1 VLVFTAT
8 LACLCAISA
17 GVAPMFAMKSVAPGE
32 ALKSA
37 GRAIAGDR
45 RFAVR
50 GALVVAQIAIS
61 FVLVIAAG
69 LFLRTFASLSQLPL
83 GFVPEPLVV
92 VDVSLSASGIPPE
105 ERGARVER
113 LREAAVASGV
123 RSVSLSQRR
132 LLTGGGWFSNN
143 EVAVGDRP
151 MLPEDRQRRVWRNA
165 TTPGWFET
173 MGIPLRAGRDFSD
186 RDRVGT
192 PPVAIVNEAF
202 VRRYLSGQQPIG
214 QTLRLDSEDSPR
226 YEIVGVAADAV
237 YTTPRQGMLPTMWV
251 PLAQREPREWNAWR
265 NVVLTIKA
273 APGQRALV
281 ERDVATALTKA
292 DPTLVFTSG
301 TFDQMLVATMT
312 QERLVAMMSG
322 FFGALAL
329 LLAGLGLYGIVVQAV
344 NARRTEIGLRMALGA
359 QATGIVRLVFRRVGV
374 LIAAGLVL
382 GLAGSWWAAR
392 FVAPLLFQVEARDP
406 MTFWGTAAVLV
417 AVGVLAA
424 WVPARRAAT
433 LDPATVLR
441 EG

>member
-1 VLVFTAT
+1 
-8 LACLCAISA
+8 
-17 GVAPMFAMKSVAPGE
+17 MFAMKSVAPGE

-69 LFLRTFASLSQLPL
+69 LFLRTFESLNQLPL

-92 VDVSLSASGIPPE
+92 VDVSLSASGVPPE

-113 LREAAVASGV
+113 LLEAVVASGV

-202 VRRYLSGQQPIG
+202 VRRYLPGQQPIG

-251 PLAQREPREWNAWR
+251 ALAQREPREWNAWR

-273 APGQRALV
+273 EPGQRARV
-281 ERDVATALTKA
+281 ERDVAAALTKA

-374 LIAAGLVL
+374 LIASGLVL

-406 MTFWGTAAVLV
+406 MTFSGTAAVLV

-424 WVPARRAAT
+424 WVPARRAAR

>member
-1 VLVFTAT
+1 
-8 LACLCAISA
+8 
-17 GVAPMFAMKSVAPGE
+17 M
-32 ALKSA
+32 
-37 GRAIAGDR
+37 
-45 RFAVR
+45 
-50 GALVVAQIAIS
+50 
-61 FVLVIAAG
+61 
-69 LFLRTFASLSQLPL
+69 
-83 GFVPEPLVV
+83 
-92 VDVSLSASGIPPE
+92 
-105 ERGARVER
+105 
-113 LREAAVASGV
+113 
-123 RSVSLSQRR
+123 R
-132 LLTGGGWFSNN
+132 LLTGGGWFTNN
-143 EVAVGDRP
+143 RVAVGDGP
-151 MLPEDRQRRVWRNA
+151 MLPEDNRNRVWRNA

-173 MGIPLRAGRDFSD
+173 MGIPLRSGRDFND
-186 RDRVGT
+186 RDRVSS

-202 VRRYLSGQQPIG
+202 VRRYLSGQQAIG

-226 YEIVGVAADAV
+226 YAIVGVAADAV

-312 QERLVAMMSG
+312 RERLVAMMSG

-329 LLAGLGLYGIVVQAV
+329 LLAGLGLYGIVAQAV
-344 NARRTEIGLRMALGA
+344 GARRTEIGLRMALGA
-359 QATGIVRLVFRRVGV
+359 QPTGIVRLVLRRVGV
-374 LIAAGLVL
+374 LIVTGLALGLV
-382 GLAGSWWAAR
+382 GSCWAAR
-392 FVAPLLFQVEARDP
+392 FIAPLLFQVEARDP
-406 MTFWGTAAVLV
+406 MTFSGTAAVLV

-424 WVPARRAAT
+424 WVPARRAAR

>member
-1 VLVFTAT
+1 
-8 LACLCAISA
+8 
-17 GVAPMFAMKSVAPGE
+17 
-32 ALKSA
+32 
-37 GRAIAGDR
+37 
-45 RFAVR
+45 
-50 GALVVAQIAIS
+50 
-61 FVLVIAAG
+61 
-69 LFLRTFASLSQLPL
+69 
-83 GFVPEPLVV
+83 
-92 VDVSLSASGIPPE
+92 
-105 ERGARVER
+105 
-113 LREAAVASGV
+113 
-123 RSVSLSQRR
+123 
-132 LLTGGGWFSNN
+132 
-143 EVAVGDRP
+143 
-151 MLPEDRQRRVWRNA
+151 
-165 TTPGWFET
+165 

-186 RDRVGT
+186 RDRVGS

-202 VRRYLSGQQPIG
+202 VRRYLSGQRPIG
-214 QTLRLDSEDSPR
+214 QMLRVDSDDGPR
-226 YEIVGVAADAV
+226 YEIVGIADDAV
-237 YTTPRQGMLPTMWV
+237 YTRPRDGMLPTMYV
-251 PLAQREPREWNAWR
+251 PLAQREPREWNSWR

-273 APGQRALV
+273 VSGQRGLV
-281 ERDVATALTKA
+281 ERDVATALTQA
-292 DPTLVFTSG
+292 DPTLVFSSG

-406 MTFWGTAAVLV
+406 MTFSGTAAVLV
-417 AVGVLAA
+417 VVGVLAA
-424 WVPARRAAT
+424 WVPARRAAS